1 MRPKT
6 RKDLEV
12 NPALGTLI
20 ERFEAHLA
28 GVRGRSPRTVRAYG
42 RELKTFAEFLA
53 GRDSDP
59 ATADKAEI
67 RAFIFEL
74 KGRGLAN
81 TSLSRSL
88 AALKAF
94 YRWRLKEGEG
104 EFNPAAQVA
113 GPKTT
118 ARQALF
124 LTEREMEILLDP
136 GTSAPGE
143 EAVATD
149 PAIASAAIPLARR
162 DQAILE
168 LAYST
173 GLRVGE
179 LVGLDFGDLDMD
191 RSVALVRQGKGSKD
205 RLAPFGQPAA
215 KALADYMAVRGLLAG
230 PKETRALFLGRR
242 GRRLCDR
249 EVRRVLAARL
259 NRAGLDGA
267 FSPHSLRHSFATHML
282 SAGADLKAIGEILG
296 HSSLAATQRYTHLN
310 LERLRR
316 VYRQAHP
323 RAREKAHDES

>member
-1 MRPKT
+1 MS
-6 RKDLEV
+6 
-12 NPALGTLI
+12 PALGTLI

-42 RELKTFAEFLA
+42 RELKTFADFLT
-53 GRDSDP
+53 GRGGDP
-59 ATADKAEI
+59 ATAGKAEI

-81 TSLSRSL
+81 TSLGRAL

-136 GTSAPGE
+136 AASGEAAPGE
-143 EAVATD
+143 
-149 PAIASAAIPLARR
+149 AADPLARR
-162 DQAILE
+162 DQALLE
-168 LAYST
+168 LTYST

-179 LVGLDFGDLDMD
+179 LVGLDLGDLDMD
-191 RSVALVRQGKGSKD
+191 RSVALVRQGKGAKD

-230 PKETRALFLGRR
+230 PEETQALFLGRR
-242 GRRLCDR
+242 GRRLGDR
-249 EVRRVLAARL
+249 EVRRVLSARL
-259 NRAGLDGA
+259 TRAGLDVA

-282 SAGADLKAIGEILG
+282 SAGADLKSIGEMLG
-296 HSSLAATQRYTHLN
+296 HSSLAATQRYTHLD

-316 VYRQAHP
+316 VYRAAHP
-323 RAREKAHDES
+323 RAREKGHDEF